1 MYRLLSIMIIFT
13 VALSCTQPDNKDKNT
28 KETPETKE
36 ISEKSQGLDKTVV
49 AKVNDAPIY
58 KYTLDNNLNNPL
70 KEAIVRE
77 VLIQK
82 AIKDGL
88 VEEID
93 YKNIDLN
100 NRVES
105 TKIASFIFSTDQL
118 MRRKILSNVNVN
130 KKITDEELNKYYNDN
145 IEKYTYVKTLVYSV
159 DSDEATAGQIRKMLL
174 SGSTVDNIRDEYS
187 DQNIKISVEEKKLT
201 NDPLIL
207 TSFDVIKVGAIS
219 KPIRFT
225 GNYNLY
231 KIVEVKKVSIDK
243 ISSALKQNIK
253 SSRKQEA
260 INGYV
265 DNLIKTKEF
274 NVIVLEGDNNNG

>member
-118 MRRKILSNVNVN
+118 MRRKILNNVNVN
-130 KKITDEELNKYYNDN
+130 KKITDEDLNKYYNDN